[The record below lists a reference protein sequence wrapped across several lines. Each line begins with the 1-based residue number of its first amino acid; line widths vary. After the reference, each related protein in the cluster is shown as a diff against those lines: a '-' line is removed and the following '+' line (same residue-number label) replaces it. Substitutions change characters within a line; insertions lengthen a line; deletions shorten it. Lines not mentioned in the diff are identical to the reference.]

1 MNMDLNM
8 KPLTAPILNPFSK
21 GDNFLTAPASIS
33 FKRRGEKGYISN
45 VNCKGYAHLGFDK
58 KGRIF
63 FSVIGNTYNDDFRV
77 VVSKW
82 HLLQM
87 LKFHLALK
95 PIRKVNDSKLWLNE
109 RQLSKNDM
117 KKIDLESITFKEL
130 SEAHE
135 EVKVKLESYITRASP
150 EGKRKAERQL
160 QELVELQ
167 CKIDVL
173 AGIEKTREIL
183 EQDSKSEIKKGKG
196 QQKEKKLPELP
207 KLPEYPE
214 LMEITGKWKRR
225 EKKKP
230 V

>member
-1 MNMDLNM
+1 MDLNM
-8 KPLTAPILNPFSK
+8 KPLTAPILNPFPK

-33 FKRRGEKGYISN
+33 FKKRGETTGYQSS

-58 KGRIF
+58 KGRIY
-63 FSVIGNTYNDDFRV
+63 FSVIGSTYNDDFRV

-87 LKFHLALK
+87 LKFHLTLR

-109 RQLSKNDM
+109 RQLSRSEMD
-117 KKIDLESITFKEL
+117 KIDLESISFKEL

-135 EVKVKLESYITRASP
+135 EVKEKLEIYITRASP
-150 EGKRKAERQL
+150 EGKKKAERQL

-167 CKIDVL
+167 CKIEVL

-183 EQDSKSEIKKGKG
+183 VQDSKSEIKKGKG
-196 QQKEKKLPELP
+196 QQKEQKLPELP